1 MSTAVVINPQ
11 PHSYHLPSVFSHTH
25 HHIGG
30 SHNTANSNTN
40 TNTKLAADTMPHAHE
55 TKPLW
60 LIQPRLDAGVYRDK
74 LIGSVVKYPDLPTE
88 RHIPYRTGAKLP
100 RDIVQDLD
108 PKPIQVRNVKFW
120 TRRIKDAG
128 VSASL
133 NEILEAFVDRAKEDN
148 SEKMATVARIWHMD
162 SPGEKFK
169 ELLKNKEYFEE
180 LFELLRSNHDQG
192 YFITDIVT
200 LTNMEIND
208 STSRSSGVG
217 AEVKVPIP
225 EPTLNVNIGAGG
237 RFQVL
242 REKGYSAYYEEE
254 TIVFLGYRLVR
265 LEKVEGT
272 RAKLGRLFLGSKA
285 GFTVRDG
292 FDYWPELVERAVE
305 GNAEPFLSAETPK
318 EEKKDLGEEEIEFEA
333 IVDELGFD
341 FEVVG

>member
-1 MSTAVVINPQ
+1 
-11 PHSYHLPSVFSHTH
+11 
-25 HHIGG
+25 
-30 SHNTANSNTN
+30 
-40 TNTKLAADTMPHAHE
+40 MPHAHE

-60 LIQPRLDAGVYRDK
+60 LIQPRLDAGEYRDK

-88 RHIPYRTGAKLP
+88 HHIPYRNAKLP
-100 RDIVQDLD
+100 RDIVPDLD
-108 PKPIQVRNVKFW
+108 PKPVQVRNVKFW

-128 VSASL
+128 VLASL
-133 NEILEAFVDRAKEDN
+133 NEILEAFVDGAKEDT

-169 ELLKNKEYFEE
+169 ELLKNKQYFEE

-208 STSRSSGVG
+208 STGRSSGVG
-217 AEVKVPIP
+217 AAVKVPVP
-225 EPTLNVNIGAGG
+225 DPSFNFNVGAGG
-237 RFQVL
+237 RLQVV

-272 RAKLGRLFLGSKA
+272 RAKLGRMFLGHKN

-305 GNAEPFLSAETPK
+305 GNAEPFLAAAAPGEETQEP
-318 EEKKDLGEEEIEFEA
+318 GEEEIEYDE
-333 IVDELGFD
+333 IVEELGFD

>member
-1 MSTAVVINPQ
+1 
-11 PHSYHLPSVFSHTH
+11 
-25 HHIGG
+25 
-30 SHNTANSNTN
+30 
-40 TNTKLAADTMPHAHE
+40 MPHAHE

-60 LIQPRLDAGVYRDK
+60 LIQPRLDAGEYRDK

-88 RHIPYRTGAKLP
+88 RHIPYRHARLP
-100 RDIVQDLD
+100 RDIVPDLD
-108 PKPIQVRNVKFW
+108 PKPVRVRNVKFW

-128 VSASL
+128 VLASL
-133 NEILEAFVDRAKEDN
+133 NEILEAFVDRAKEDT
-148 SEKMATVARIWHMD
+148 SDKVATVARIWHMD

-169 ELLKNKEYFEE
+169 ELLKDKQYFEE
-180 LFELLRSNHDQG
+180 LFELLRSNRDQG

-200 LTNMEIND
+200 LTNMEISD
-208 STSRSSGVG
+208 STGRSSGVG
-217 AEVKVPIP
+217 AAVKVPIP
-225 EPTLNVNIGAGG
+225 DPSFHINVGAGA
-237 RFQVL
+237 RLQVV

-272 RAKLGRLFLGSKA
+272 RAKLERMFLGNKN

-305 GNAEPFLSAETPK
+305 GNAEPFLAAATPGV
-318 EEKKDLGEEEIEFEA
+318 EDEA
-333 IVDELGFD
+333 KGELGQEETEFDQIVEQLGLD